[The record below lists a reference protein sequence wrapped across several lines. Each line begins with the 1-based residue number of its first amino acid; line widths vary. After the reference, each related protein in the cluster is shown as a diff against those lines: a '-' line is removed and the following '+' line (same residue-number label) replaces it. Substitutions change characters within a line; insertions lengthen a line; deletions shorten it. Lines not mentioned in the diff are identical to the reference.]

1 MTTNTLMKRP
11 LVTGFV
17 AVAVIIVLALAYRG
31 FTSRGAAG
39 TDGEEAAATIV
50 PVSVARITRATLH
63 DYVDT
68 WGTVEPEPAS
78 GSAPAASARVAT
90 PVAGIVAQVK
100 VAEGQRVSQGALLF
114 TLDSRVADVALARAR
129 QAAQFAE
136 QALARQQKLGVGE
149 ATSQKTFQEAEQ
161 NLAAAR
167 GEAAIAE
174 AQRALL
180 DIRAPLAGTI
190 VKVSAKLGDA
200 VDPAAGLAEIIDLER
215 LVVSTGVRS
224 TEVSRIRRGQPVT
237 VGTKGR
243 LGAVVYVGD
252 QVDSKTDNAPVRV
265 SLPRGSGLRPGE
277 FLKIRIVVDERRDR
291 LTVPVE
297 SIVTQ
302 DGVSTISIVAGGKAT
317 RYPVK
322 TGLRDGDLVE
332 VEGPGV
338 KAGMTVVTIGAYG
351 LPAESRIKVVGK

>member
-1 MTTNTLMKRP
+1 MKRP
-11 LVTGFV
+11 IVKGLV
-17 AVAVIIVLALAYRG
+17 AVAVIAVLALAYRG

-39 TDGEEAAATIV
+39 AAGEEEAATIV
-50 PVSVARITRATLH
+50 PVSVATIKRSTLH

-68 WGTVEPEPAS
+68 WGTVDAEPAS
-78 GSAPAASARVAT
+78 GNVPAASARVAT
-90 PVAGIVAQVK
+90 PVAGIVAQVR
-100 VAEGQRVSQGALLF
+100 VSEGQRVAQGALLF
-114 TLDSRVADVALARAR
+114 SLDSRVADVALARSR

-136 QALARQQKLGVGE
+136 QAFARQQKLGVGE

-167 GEAAIAE
+167 GEVAIAE

-180 DIRAPLAGTI
+180 DVRAPLAGTV
-190 VKVSAKLGDA
+190 VKVGAKLGDA
-200 VDPAAGLAEIIDLER
+200 VDPSVGLAEIIDLER
-215 LVVSTGVRS
+215 LVVTSGVRS
-224 TEVSRIRRGQPVT
+224 ADVSRVRRGQPVALDA
-237 VGTKGR
+237 KGR

-265 SLPRGSGLRPGE
+265 SLPRGTGFRPGE

-302 DGVSTISIVAGGKAT
+302 DGVSTISIVAGDKAT

-332 VEGPGV
+332 VEGAGV
-338 KAGMTVVTIGAYG
+338 KAGMTVVTVGAYG
-351 LPAESRIKVVGK
+351 LPAASRIKVVGK